1 MPKRKAAVSE
11 DLRQA
16 QVRSLY
22 KAWVVRQPKRRAGE
36 ANPNILKLHGWMVA
50 RRPELL
56 PVGKDPYQLLKS
68 DLNGL
73 LSSDDV

>member
-1 MPKRKAAVSE
+1 MATRKAVVSW

-22 KAWVVRQPKRRAGE
+22 QAWIVRQSKELSGMASTK
-36 ANPNILKLHGWMVA
+36 ILKFHRWMVA
-50 RRPELL
+50 HRPELL

-68 DLNGL
+68 DLKGL
-73 LSSDDV
+73 LSSDDF